1 MKSICV
7 IGCGWLGTP
16 LASFFVKSGYK
27 VLGTTTSES
36 KVSELTEKG
45 IGASV
50 FRLGSDEASL
60 PRADVYIINI
70 PPSQIDDYPDKL
82 RKLMNSFPSDV
93 DQILFC
99 STTSVYADEEKTVTE
114 QDVHPGQSLDSS
126 ETDEAR
132 HGTPRSVLLEAEGI
146 MAAHP
151 KTTILRLAGLIG
163 GKRHP
168 IKFLSGKKGLK
179 KPQAPVNIIHRN
191 ELIATIATLVD
202 LQTVGEV
209 FNVCASKHPTRME
222 YYTTIARKS
231 GLPLPEFDESD
242 LSSGKLI
249 DSSKIQQHVG
259 LSLTQIDLRISDSDN

>member
-45 IGASV
+45 IGALV
-50 FRLGSDEASL
+50 YRLGNDDDSL
-60 PRADVYIINI
+60 PLANVYIINI
-70 PPSQIDDYPDKL
+70 PPSQIDNYPNKL
-82 RKLMNSFPSDV
+82 RRLLNAIPSDV

-99 STTSVYADEEKTVTE
+99 STTSVYADEDKTVTE
-114 QDVHPGQSLDSS
+114 QDVHPGHILDAD
-126 ETDEAR
+126 EANEAR

-163 GKRHP
+163 GQRHP
-168 IKFLSGKKGLK
+168 VKFLSGRMDIKM
-179 KPQAPVNIIHRN
+179 PQAPVNIIHRN

-202 LQTVGEV
+202 FQTVGEV

-222 YYTTIARKS
+222 YYTNIALNS
-231 GLPLPEFDESD
+231 GLPIPEFDKSD
-242 LSSGKLI
+242 LRSGKLI
-249 DSSKIQQHVG
+249 DSSKIQKHIG